1 MPTLE
6 RGPGRRRTRTR
17 VELTVE
23 ATPRCLAGKV
33 YVAVRA
39 TNAGDVPADV
49 TLTTP
54 YGTRTFAGVAP
65 GANAYQSFATRA
77 TSVPA
82 GTVTVTGTAVLDGT
96 PVTTPYDVAYDAHPC
111 G

>member
-1 MPTLE
+1 MDPVDVA
-6 RGPGRRRTRTR
+6 PAPR

-39 TNAGDVPADV
+39 TNAGVVPADV

-77 TSVPA
+77 TSVQA
-82 GTVTVTGTAVLDGT
+82 GTLTVTGTAVLDST
-96 PVTTPYDVAYDAHPC
+96 QVTTPYDIAYDAHPC